1 MSQPLVEFWNIYNY
15 LQRYYNTHPSYNYM
29 CIRAD
34 NLHIFQPKQQAEEAD
49 TDPAA
54 SSKQDMDHW
63 QKY

>member
-1 MSQPLVEFWNIYNY
+1 
-15 LQRYYNTHPSYNYM
+15 M

-54 SSKQDMDHW
+54 SSKQDMDH
-63 QKY
+63 